1 VCGCQS
7 RGILSG
13 GQCQERMSTATSRTP
28 CITIA
33 SNDANEAKLVRTLL
47 EEDFERIEFLLTDEV
62 RPVKAQA
69 ALPEILIL
77 VYKQLSAAEE
87 AYLGL
92 LRDAGGAA
100 DGLRHRTLVFC
111 NRDEVDEAYHLCR
124 RGLFDDY
131 IAFWPTMPDT
141 KRLLMSVF
149 NAARSLAG
157 FTPVAVADVARA
169 APPPEAERVDG
180 PRPSVLIVDDDAAH
194 RKLTARFLAT
204 TGYELRLAA
213 DGYEAMRL
221 LTSTHVDLVLLDIR
235 MPGLD
240 GMEILRRLRRSS
252 STAALPVIMMTGAA
266 DRDVVRDTLEHGV
279 VDFLVKPFDRG
290 TLLAKVKRALAREK
304 DATSVEA

>member
-1 VCGCQS
+1 
-7 RGILSG
+7 
-13 GQCQERMSTATSRTP
+13 MSKATSRSP
-28 CITIA
+28 SITIA

-62 RPVKAQA
+62 RPVKVQA
-69 ALPEILIL
+69 ALPDILIL

-100 DGLRHRTLVFC
+100 DGSRHRTLVFC
-111 NRDEVDEAYHLCR
+111 NRDAADEAYQLCR

-131 IAFWPTMPDT
+131 IPFWPTMPDS

-157 FTPVAVADVARA
+157 LNPAVAEAVRA
-169 APPPEAERVDG
+169 DRPSPEPAAERVNG
-180 PRPSVLIVDDDAAH
+180 PCPSLLIVDDDAAH
-194 RKLTARFLAT
+194 RKLTARFLAS

-221 LTSTHVDLVLLDIR
+221 LTSTHIDLVLLDIR
-235 MPGLD
+235 MPGID
-240 GMEILRRLRRSS
+240 GMEMLRRLRRSS
-252 STAALPVIMMTGAA
+252 NTAALAVIIMTGAA
-266 DRDVVRDTLEHGV
+266 DRDIVRDTLEYGV
-279 VDFLVKPFDRG
+279 ADFLVKPFDRG
-290 TLLAKVKRALAREK
+290 TLLAKVKRALEREK
-304 DATSVEA
+304 DAAMVEA